1 MQPGT
6 HEKTLIAILRDYVEE
21 WRKANGWSRE
31 SVAAEIV
38 TAHAALGAPRTTGIV
53 FDPPT
58 RDTFERMRV
67 NADRIFRWLDDVTK
81 DRNHLPAN
89 FIPSILYAL
98 PLPMRMHAVD
108 DVLRQL
114 GLGYRELGWMGLRD
128 ENVCGLRGLGNNASR
143 RLGVACSSSPLLSTR
158 PVCRTWP
165 SSTIQHGRSSR
176 LSGCGVAIKAIRVPA
191 WIMFSPTLA
200 TGWVR

>member
-1 MQPGT
+1 MHQRT

-38 TAHAALGAPRTTGIV
+38 AAHEEMGAQRTTGIV

-89 FIPSILYAL
+89 FIPSILKAL
-98 PLPMRMHAVD
+98 PMPMRMHAVD
-108 DVLRQL
+108 DMLRPVWL
-114 GLGYRELGWMGLRD
+114 GSRSIIGVDPGRD
-128 ENVCGLRGLGNNASR
+128 EGDISVVVLFRSLVSETAEAS
-143 RLGVACSSSPLLSTR
+143 VAVSELLDGETMQELHR
-158 PVCRTWP
+158 AQKELTEAAAA
-165 SSTIQHGRSSR
+165 IQNMLAQVEDHISR
-176 LSGCGVAIKAIRVPA
+176 NPE
-191 WIMFSPTLA
+191 
-200 TGWVR
+200 